1 MQIVYHRNHLCTNH
15 LDVYGYVQ
23 VTKYLTY
30 IIVDYEFCKT
40 FWETS
45 LDYFGDHFRFQN

>member
-1 MQIVYHRNHLCTNH
+1 MKYIYNKKLNKKVMQIVYHRNHLCTNH

-40 FWETS
+40 F
-45 LDYFGDHFRFQN
+45 